1 MPVGKGNQFELK
13 FYVNRMYLSQVKVKF
28 YAKAF
33 ILFSI
38 I

>member
-13 FYVNRMYLSQVKVKF
+13 FYVNWMYLSQVKVN
-28 YAKAF
+28 AKAF
-33 ILFSI
+33 ILFAI